1 MNVIEQFK
9 NDRQIR
15 KMQAGSSIHYS
26 RTMTAD
32 NLSKAANYVGKY
44 ILKGLDTFGK
54 IMTAPLTGGPQGPA
68 TVVLPKTKKQLDA
81 ERKIRETQEQQI
93 GKVSTWLSPLNY
105 GTALV
110 TGNGLN
116 AKKGEEKVASW
127 SPAWQAVGRV
137 AELYAGPKMVKKF
150 IPKKTKG
157 SSNNLK
163 QYTLRN
169 NTRNKSKITVSD
181 IQESLAEA
189 EKYKGS
195 KEYTELVHRAQKEA
209 EEMGLPFNSNLYI
222 GVNKNLPNVKLSSLP
237 TGELGVYVKSTNTI
251 ELDPYQL
258 NPIEGKYVPFHEGLH
273 WQKVGRPEMNSPLYN
288 RWKKD
293 MKNDQAW
300 HEFYQS
306 DEYKN
311 LVYEDNAKA
320 YARKKVKEA
329 LQEDANSYLFIRGEL
344 QANGLEAGKAIGLE
358 PFAEY
363 PGYSKALKAIKKAR
377 KYNSYLKDVK
387 SETTQ
392 EVQNFWKILTGN
404 YLPTVSIPL
413 TTGYTL
419 YNTFN
424 QPQYQKMNK

>member
-44 ILKGLDTFGK
+44 ILKGLGTFGK

-81 ERKIRETQEQQI
+81 DRKIREIQEQQI
-93 GKVSTWLSPLNY
+93 GKASTWLSPLNY
-105 GTALV
+105 GVALT

-137 AELYAGPKMVKKF
+137 AELYAGPKIVKRF
-150 IPKKTKG
+150 ISKKPKG
-157 SSNNLK
+157 SSNNLE
-163 QYTLRN
+163 QYALRN
-169 NTRNKSKITVSD
+169 STRNNSKITTSD
-181 IQESLAEA
+181 VQKSLVEA
-189 EKYKGS
+189 KKYKDS
-195 KEYTELVHRAQKEA
+195 KKYIELVHKAQKEA
-209 EEMGLPFNSNLYI
+209 EEMGLPFDSNLYI
-222 GVNKNLPNVKLSSLP
+222 GVNKNFPNIKLNSRP
-237 TGELGVYVKSTNTI
+237 KGKLGGYRRSTNTI
-251 ELDPYQL
+251 ELDPDQL
-258 NPIEGKYVPFHEGLH
+258 NEIEGKYVPFHEGLH
-273 WQKVGRPEMNSPLYN
+273 WQNVGRPKMESPLYN

-293 MKNDQAW
+293 MENDQAW
-300 HEFYQS
+300 DEFYQS

-320 YARKKVKEA
+320 YARKKVKEV
-329 LQEDANSYLFIRGEL
+329 LYEDADPYLTTPGEL
-344 QANGLEAGKAIGLE
+344 QANGLEAGRAIGLE

-363 PGYSKALKAIKKAR
+363 PGYNKAVKSIDKAR
-377 KYNSYLKDVK
+377 NYNGWLNDIKAGTS
-387 SETTQ
+387 Q
-392 EVQNFWKILTGN
+392 EIQNFWKILTGN
-404 YLPTVSIPL
+404 YIPTVSIPL
-413 TTGYTL
+413 ITGY
-419 YNTFN
+419 NIFN
-424 QPQYQKMNK
+424 QPQQQKKK